1 MANRFDS
8 LRQNY
13 GGLPPTLGSVNQRAL
28 KDVLEGERRL
38 EGGRPGKK
46 VLHAIERRDRQLN
59 GGEQG
64 PIGSVGIPSSIIT
77 VFPESIDV
85 ARKLYDQRWQRFSA
99 GLAEAR
105 TEPVLPVSQA
115 DFPTKSTIFQ
125 RLKGRIVGIARR
137 IPLK

>member
-13 GGLPPTLGSVNQRAL
+13 GGLPPTSRSVNQRAL
-28 KDVLEGERRL
+28 KREFEGELRL
-38 EGGRPGKK
+38 GGGRPSNK

-59 GGEQG
+59 GGEPG
-64 PIGSVGIPSSIIT
+64 PIGSVGIPSSIT

-99 GLAEAR
+99 GLAQAR

-125 RLKGRIVGIARR
+125 RLKGRIVGIVSR